1 LLRPASRLAL
11 TFLLAAVLAS
21 GCTRRDNV
29 VPTPGSPPTASAS
42 ITGQQKTAA
51 MSIWCRMT
59 AEFARDMMM
68 EQSPED
74 LHERAMKAAHD
85 VSEKVARQLD
95 VSVGRAAEIINAAVL
110 EHGGS
115 DGASG
120 YCESHAGADAT
131 P

>member
-1 LLRPASRLAL
+1 
-11 TFLLAAVLAS
+11 
-21 GCTRRDNV
+21 
-29 VPTPGSPPTASAS
+29 
-42 ITGQQKTAA
+42 

-74 LHERAMKAAHD
+74 LRKRAMEAAHE
-85 VSEKVARQLD
+85 VSEKVAQQLD
-95 VSVGRAAEIINAAVL
+95 VPVGRAAEIINAAVL
-110 EHGGS
+110 EHAGN

-120 YCESHAGADAT
+120 YCESHASADAA